1 MADAVPLF
9 TFDNQILTPVSNE
22 VLLRQNSKGQWKV
35 VENQSSKT
43 KIYVTAFQM
52 FVILL
57 VILTCIVNIS
67 LENGNSE
74 MWVSFMGL
82 AFGAV
87 LPGPKAK
94 TLANS
99 MLKSSP
105 STVIGQSSNDS
116 NATSDN
122 SSNAESNALDIDTSV

>member
-9 TFDNQILTPVSNE
+9 TFDNQIITPVSNE

-35 VENQSSKT
+35 VEKNASKT
-43 KIYVTAFQM
+43 KTYVTLFQM

-94 TLANS
+94 RLGNS
-99 MLKSSP
+99 MLKSSH
-105 STVIGQSSNDS
+105 STGLAHSSNDS
-116 NATSDN
+116 ERSSDN
-122 SSNAESNALDIDTSV
+122 SSNADSNALDVDTSV